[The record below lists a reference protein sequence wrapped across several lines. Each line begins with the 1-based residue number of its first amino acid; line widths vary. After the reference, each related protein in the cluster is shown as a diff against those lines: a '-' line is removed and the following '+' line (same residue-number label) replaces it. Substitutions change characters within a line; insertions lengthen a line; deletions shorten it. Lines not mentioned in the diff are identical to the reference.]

1 MIPLRDRNPRTTTP
15 WVNYILIALNLAA
28 FAWELSLGVRLE
40 GTLASV
46 AFVPDRFWEPGG
58 WTADG
63 MSMFLSM
70 FLHAGWLH
78 IGSNMLYLWIFGDN
92 VEDRLGHFRYLVF
105 YLACGVAA
113 TKAHAMFNAGSGL
126 PAIGASGAIAGVL
139 GAYLILFPRA
149 HVMTLIP
156 IGFFIAVREL
166 PALLI
171 LGLWFVMQ
179 IFSGVASIGAAEGGG
194 VAWWAHIGGFV
205 AGLALV
211 FILGGKR
218 KPPEYP
224 EFRGKG
230 RG

>member
-1 MIPLRDRNPRTTTP
+1 MIPLRDRNPRTSTP

-28 FAWELSLGVRLE
+28 FAWELSLGVRFE
-40 GTLASV
+40 STLASV
-46 AFVPDRFWEPGG
+46 AFVPERFWQAGG
-58 WTADG
+58 WGADG
-63 MSMFLSM
+63 MSMLVSM

-92 VEDRLGHFRYLVF
+92 IEDRLGHFLYLVF
-105 YLACGVAA
+105 YLACGFAA
-113 TKAHAMFNAGSGL
+113 TMAHALLNAGSGL

-139 GAYLILFPRA
+139 GAYLVLFPRA

-171 LGLWFVMQ
+171 LGLWFAIQ
-179 IFSGVASIGAAEGGG
+179 IFSGVASIGASEAGG

-211 FILGGKR
+211 FVLGGTK
-218 KPPEYP
+218 KPAEYP
-224 EFRGKG
+224 EFRG
-230 RG
+230 

>member
-15 WVNYILIALNLAA
+15 WVNYILIALNLAG
-28 FAWELSLGVRLE
+28 FAWELSLGVRFE
-40 GTLASV
+40 ATLASV
-46 AFVPDRFWEPGG
+46 AFVPERFWQPGG
-58 WTADG
+58 WGADG
-63 MSMFLSM
+63 MSMLVSM

-105 YLACGVAA
+105 YLACGFAA
-113 TKAHAMFNAGSGL
+113 TMAHAVLNAGSGL

-171 LGLWFVMQ
+171 LGLWFVIQ
-179 IFSGVASIGAAEGGG
+179 IFSGVASIGAAEAGG

-205 AGLALV
+205 AGLVLV

-224 EFRGKG
+224 EFRG
-230 RG
+230 

>member
-1 MIPLRDRNPRTTTP
+1 MIPLRDRNPRTSTP
-15 WVNYILIALNLAA
+15 WVNYTLIALNLAA
-28 FAWELSLGVRLE
+28 FAWELSLGVRFE

-46 AFVPDRFWEPGG
+46 AFVPERFWQAGG
-58 WTADG
+58 WGADG
-63 MSMFLSM
+63 MSMLVSM

-92 VEDRLGHFRYLVF
+92 VEDRLGHFRYIVF
-105 YLACGVAA
+105 YLASGFAA
-113 TKAHAMFNAGSGL
+113 TMAHALFNASSGI

-139 GAYLILFPRA
+139 GAYLVLFPRA

-171 LGLWFVMQ
+171 LGLWFVIQ
-179 IFSGVASIGAAEGGG
+179 IFSGVASVGASEGGG

-205 AGLALV
+205 AGIALV
-211 FILGGKR
+211 FLLGGKR

-224 EFRGKG
+224 EFDRSRG
-230 RG
+230 